1 MLAAGALIQSLS
13 SREKKLRRQCMRA
26 WRRFERSDAM
36 HDTLEEIRRA
46 GRLAL
51 KPVSL
56 PAAVNEDTEKSQSDP
71 ANPSQVARDDD
82 DNTPLSNHNSNSH
95 SVTEAIS

>member
-56 PAAVNEDTEKSQSDP
+56 PAAVSENTENGGSDSP
-71 ANPSQVARDDD
+71 NQSQVARDDD
-82 DNTPLSNHNSNSH
+82 DDASHSNHDSNSH
-95 SVTEAIS
+95 SAPVAIS